1 MTAKYEIITT
11 ELDDNLITRTDD
23 DGRVWF
29 IPTDPANSDYQAY
42 LAYVA
47 NGNKVPDTLVSD
59 SSTLASELSNP
70 STPQAG
76 E

>member
-1 MTAKYEIITT
+1 MIYSIILNE
-11 ELDDNLITRTDD
+11 ELESITRLNDD
-23 DGRVWF
+23 KTITY

-47 NGNKVPDTLVSD
+47 NGNKAPD
-59 SSTLASELSNP
+59 TLASELSNP